1 MNPDIG
7 ICGETKDGCIR
18 RRGCGA
24 GKGVFHVI
32 KREAENM
39 KFRGPDFDS
48 EEATTLEL

>member
-1 MNPDIG
+1 MWRD
-7 ICGETKDGCIR
+7 
-18 RRGCGA
+18 
-24 GKGVFHVI
+24 KGWLYPMFADVGLDKGGFHVI